1 MGCVIMSDV
10 KVIKRKALKQGIQQ
24 YYDHY
29 IVATELY
36 NLVLYDNHFE
46 MMENALIYHMNVMN
60 DLKKTFK
67 LIEPIEESID
77 LIGLEKCIFKTKTER
92 LVLDNY
98 YALQDLRELYKQL
111 EYQYYTLKAFSM
123 MECDDND
130 TN

>member
-1 MGCVIMSDV
+1 MSDEV
-10 KVIKRKALKQGIQQ
+10 KVIKRKALKKGIQE

-29 IVATELY
+29 IVATEMY
-36 NLVLYDNHFE
+36 NLVLYDKRFE
-46 MMENALIYHMNVMN
+46 LMENALTYHMNIMN
-60 DLKKTFK
+60 DLKNTFK
-67 LIEPIEESID
+67 LLEPIEESID

-111 EYQYYTLKAFSM
+111 ENQYYTLKTAALM
-123 MECDDND
+123 DGDDYD

>member
-1 MGCVIMSDV
+1 MSDL
-10 KVIKRKALKQGIQQ
+10 KVIKRKALKQRLQQ
-24 YYDHY
+24 YYDDY

-46 MMENALIYHMNVMN
+46 MMENGLTYHMNVMN
-60 DLKKTFK
+60 DLNKTLK

-77 LIGLEKCIFKTKTER
+77 LIGLEKCIFKTKNER
-92 LVLDNY
+92 LILENY

-111 EYQYYTLKAFSM
+111 EYQYYTLKTFSM

>member
-1 MGCVIMSDV
+1 MSEF
-10 KVIKRKALKQGIQQ
+10 KVIKRKALKQGVQE
-24 YYDHY
+24 YYDNY

-36 NLVLYDNHFE
+36 NEVLYNNRFE
-46 MMENALIYHMNVMN
+46 LIENALTYHMNVMN

-67 LIEPIEESID
+67 LLEPIEESID
-77 LIGLEKCIFKTKTER
+77 IIGLEKCIFKTKTER

-111 EYQYYTLKAFSM
+111 EHQYYTLKTSSLM
-123 MECDDND
+123 RDDIDD